1 MTGTQ
6 SSTGDFIVTFTPKL
20 NTSGLGGFNW
30 SVANG
35 VTTMSSTCGVL
46 ISQSGPAQSVVWKG
60 DGVNNYWDLGSANW
74 TAISSGSATS
84 FSNSDP
90 ITFDDT
96 GSASPAINIDTAV
109 SPGSMTFDTYANSY
123 TLSGTGTIAGTGTL
137 VKEGTASLTISNSGG
152 NSFSGG
158 AIING
163 GTVYMKNGSALGS
176 GTTTLN
182 GSDLEIDANISIGM
196 PIAVNEPST
205 LGVDAGGSEFVS
217 GAVSGAAPLALNFNA
232 GGIVCSPGGSWV
244 AYTGTLTVSGGGDLR
259 LDNSAAWGF
268 PNAVVNLDGAEALY
282 NRSGGAAVI
291 PIGTLNGVSSSVI
304 GGSDQSSAA
313 GTTATYVI
321 GGLNLP
327 SAFAGSIANSANQ
340 AVAITGTGTST
351 LTLTG
356 SSTYTGPTTIWN
368 TLLLTG
374 SLGNTS
380 VTINPGATF
389 ISNSIVSGTV
399 TLDAGSSLYLGSSTA
414 AGNIGTLTVGNN
426 FTANAAT
433 IYYDLSSSPTAT
445 GSNDLITVT
454 AGTLSLSGS
463 VNFIINLTN
472 GVLGAGTYNLING
485 GATLGVNGLSMVLD
499 LPIPAG
505 GVTRQTFAM
514 IRPASGTNPGYIH
527 LVVTNSAGALT
538 WSGTS
543 GATWDLDTTSGNWSG
558 GTTSTFYDLDSV
570 TFNDTDTGGSVILS
584 GTLAPSVIYVSAT
597 ATNYTFSGT
606 GIIAGGTELVKTGAG
621 TLTFAD
627 TTTNTFTGPVYLD
640 AGEIIANGYNEMGTG
655 TIYLNGGLLQLPSY
669 PGSLANPIVVNVTST
684 IYGEDDSTFL
694 GGSAALTSA
703 TGVTLYLAYSN
714 NTLTMDGSMSG
725 FQGTLELGT
734 SLGILRLDN
743 GGSALAVFDLGTS
756 TAGLGNRNG
765 GITDYFGA
773 MEGGSRTSLLG
784 RTAGS
789 GDTISTYVVGGL
801 NMNTTFAGAISNN
814 GDLGGLNI
822 TKVGTGNWTLS
833 GTSNFTGE
841 VLIQQGTLTIS
852 GSDNNNGL
860 VFETGSG
867 AALNLVGGAITTDTV
882 QIDPGGSFTGS
893 GTINGNLVS
902 EGTNSTTSV
911 AGTVTVN
918 GPLTVNGNFENDG
931 TMTVASGGTLYFPL
945 AISGSATWINNGTLD
960 LRNSPQTV
968 LPVGYINNGTILT
981 SGSLLV
987 LQGLVWNGDGVA
999 NAWNLSAANWISLIT
1014 GSAAAFANQD
1024 PITFT
1029 DGGSTSP
1036 AINLSAG
1043 VAPASVE
1050 VSATGSNFTIS
1061 GAGGIGGSGG
1071 LEEDSAGSLTLSTTN
1086 TYTGDTTVNTGSLF
1100 VTGGSIAGTG
1110 QILIGGGATG
1120 AAAAMY
1126 QSGASVV
1133 SNTNTALGAFA
1144 LGTGVGMFGYYNLS
1158 AGTLNV
1164 GGEIDPGGPS
1174 GGAGTFGQFD
1184 MKGGTLNLP
1193 NQAGAY
1199 FLPNRGAAAEASVV
1213 NISGGTVQIAGGG
1226 APVNTVINGLAA
1238 NWSTSGTA
1246 QNTAIT
1252 ISGSGQFL
1260 TPSLTVKLN
1269 VADNTSNANV
1279 ATLNLGGATGGGA
1292 LQTLG
1297 FGGASGT
1304 PGNYDYNAILN
1315 FNGGT
1320 LEAGNA
1326 GNTTFLQGLAAAYLY
1341 GGGATI
1347 NNNGQAITIGQVF
1360 QPPPGGGITGVLMTT
1375 AGSGY
1380 TVPPQV
1386 SFTGG
1391 SGSGATAYATINPT
1405 TGAVTGIVVTNPGI
1419 YYVSAPTATLTGTTP
1434 GTPAV
1439 PGAVSISSS
1448 NATTGG
1454 LTFAGAGTTTLTA
1467 IQTYTGPTVVNSGT
1481 LALNNTANTN
1491 GTLHGTS
1498 SLTINNG
1505 ATVSLGGGDNS
1516 LFGAGSG
1523 GVLATINAG
1532 GVMTTT
1538 GSVTDHLGN
1547 LSLAGGTL
1555 ASGTPSG
1562 DGLYYGEYNLD
1573 YGVTAGSTTTTSTIS
1588 AQDVALTES
1597 GGTIFNVSP
1606 GASNG
1611 IDLYVTGKFYHSTGS
1626 PDTGLVKT
1634 GGGVMAIAGAS
1645 NFSSAT
1651 TVSAGTL
1658 EVVSGGSLATT
1669 GVTVS
1674 TGATLGLA
1682 GGSITT
1688 TGTVQVGT
1696 GAFLVGYGAINAAL
1710 VNSGTTTVTGAL
1722 ALNGNVQNNGT
1733 LMVIGSGSLTVN
1745 LPANGTFVNNG
1756 LLDIMDSPQ
1765 TVLPAGY
1772 VNNGAILTS
1781 SLVTVK
1787 SFSKS
1792 GNTFA
1797 VTIQTYSGHTY
1808 QLQKSPDLNGWQN
1821 VGTSQGGTGSAIVL
1835 SDTNSS
1841 SGSMFYQVAVGP

>member
-1 MTGTQ
+1 
-6 SSTGDFIVTFTPKL
+6 
-20 NTSGLGGFNW
+20 
-30 SVANG
+30 
-35 VTTMSSTCGVL
+35 
-46 ISQSGPAQSVVWKG
+46 
-60 DGVNNYWDLGSANW
+60 
-74 TAISSGSATS
+74 
-84 FSNSDP
+84 
-90 ITFDDT
+90 
-96 GSASPAINIDTAV
+96 
-109 SPGSMTFDTYANSY
+109 
-123 TLSGTGTIAGTGTL
+123 
-137 VKEGTASLTISNSGG
+137 
-152 NSFSGG
+152 
-158 AIING
+158 
-163 GTVYMKNGSALGS
+163 
-176 GTTTLN
+176 
-182 GSDLEIDANISIGM
+182 
-196 PIAVNEPST
+196 
-205 LGVDAGGSEFVS
+205 
-217 GAVSGAAPLALNFNA
+217 
-232 GGIVCSPGGSWV
+232 
-244 AYTGTLTVSGGGDLR
+244 
-259 LDNSAAWGF
+259 
-268 PNAVVNLDGAEALY
+268 
-282 NRSGGAAVI
+282 
-291 PIGTLNGVSSSVI
+291 
-304 GGSDQSSAA
+304 
-313 GTTATYVI
+313 
-321 GGLNLP
+321 
-327 SAFAGSIANSANQ
+327 
-340 AVAITGTGTST
+340 
-351 LTLTG
+351 
-356 SSTYTGPTTIWN
+356 
-368 TLLLTG
+368 
-374 SLGNTS
+374 
-380 VTINPGATF
+380 
-389 ISNSIVSGTV
+389 
-399 TLDAGSSLYLGSSTA
+399 
-414 AGNIGTLTVGNN
+414 
-426 FTANAAT
+426 
-433 IYYDLSSSPTAT
+433 
-445 GSNDLITVT
+445 
-454 AGTLSLSGS
+454 
-463 VNFIINLTN
+463 
-472 GVLGAGTYNLING
+472 
-485 GATLGVNGLSMVLD
+485 
-499 LPIPAG
+499 
-505 GVTRQTFAM
+505 
-514 IRPASGTNPGYIH
+514 
-527 LVVTNSAGALT
+527 
-538 WSGTS
+538 
-543 GATWDLDTTSGNWSG
+543 
-558 GTTSTFYDLDSV
+558 
-570 TFNDTDTGGSVILS
+570 
-584 GTLAPSVIYVSAT
+584 
-597 ATNYTFSGT
+597 
-606 GIIAGGTELVKTGAG
+606 
-621 TLTFAD
+621 
-627 TTTNTFTGPVYLD
+627 
-640 AGEIIANGYNEMGTG
+640 
-655 TIYLNGGLLQLPSY
+655 
-669 PGSLANPIVVNVTST
+669 
-684 IYGEDDSTFL
+684 
-694 GGSAALTSA
+694 
-703 TGVTLYLAYSN
+703 
-714 NTLTMDGSMSG
+714 
-725 FQGTLELGT
+725 
-734 SLGILRLDN
+734 
-743 GGSALAVFDLGTS
+743 
-756 TAGLGNRNG
+756 
-765 GITDYFGA
+765 
-773 MEGGSRTSLLG
+773 
-784 RTAGS
+784 
-789 GDTISTYVVGGL
+789 
-801 NMNTTFAGAISNN
+801 
-814 GDLGGLNI
+814 
-822 TKVGTGNWTLS
+822 
-833 GTSNFTGE
+833 
-841 VLIQQGTLTIS
+841 
-852 GSDNNNGL
+852 
-860 VFETGSG
+860 
-867 AALNLVGGAITTDTV
+867 
-882 QIDPGGSFTGS
+882 
-893 GTINGNLVS
+893 
-902 EGTNSTTSV
+902 
-911 AGTVTVN
+911 
-918 GPLTVNGNFENDG
+918 
-931 TMTVASGGTLYFPL
+931 
-945 AISGSATWINNGTLD
+945 
-960 LRNSPQTV
+960 
-968 LPVGYINNGTILT
+968 
-981 SGSLLV
+981 
-987 LQGLVWNGDGVA
+987 
-999 NAWNLSAANWISLIT
+999 
-1014 GSAAAFANQD
+1014 
-1024 PITFT
+1024 
-1029 DGGSTSP
+1029 
-1036 AINLSAG
+1036 
-1043 VAPASVE
+1043 
-1050 VSATGSNFTIS
+1050 
-1061 GAGGIGGSGG
+1061 
-1071 LEEDSAGSLTLSTTN
+1071 
-1086 TYTGDTTVNTGSLF
+1086 
-1100 VTGGSIAGTG
+1100 
-1110 QILIGGGATG
+1110 
-1120 AAAAMY
+1120 
-1126 QSGASVV
+1126 
-1133 SNTNTALGAFA
+1133 
-1144 LGTGVGMFGYYNLS
+1144 
-1158 AGTLNV
+1158 
-1164 GGEIDPGGPS
+1164 
-1174 GGAGTFGQFD
+1174 
-1184 MKGGTLNLP
+1184 
-1193 NQAGAY
+1193 
-1199 FLPNRGAAAEASVV
+1199 
-1213 NISGGTVQIAGGG
+1213 
-1226 APVNTVINGLAA
+1226 
-1238 NWSTSGTA
+1238 
-1246 QNTAIT
+1246 
-1252 ISGSGQFL
+1252 
-1260 TPSLTVKLN
+1260 
-1269 VADNTSNANV
+1269 
-1279 ATLNLGGATGGGA
+1279 